1 MKKMMSLDDDNN
13 KKDKL
18 LIIRTYFWQTIKRK
32 ILRMKRTLFCT
43 AIAAVALTS
52 CSSDDFLGDVPGNNP
67 SAVTAKEISF
77 SGEAGK
83 TSRAGE
89 DKSGVDAATA
99 LNNKFVVF
107 GTKTSNNTPS
117 TVYDHYNVEYK
128 TSAWEY
134 KGLDFNSLN
143 EKSKTAGET
152 KQSLKYWDY
161 SASQY
166 DFVAFS
172 FGNATQGTGD
182 DHVEASKVDKTNFK
196 YTLTGKIDELVKCYI
211 ADRVT
216 VETNGFNQKVSFTFH
231 PLGTKVNIG
240 LYEVI
245 EGYSVKDVKFYSSA
259 EDANPSDIPTL
270 FASTATIPTGTE
282 KEVIT
287 VSYDENKKVKTEW
300 NAASTA
306 SPARPLVTRGA
317 EATAAANKSTT
328 ITFDHLSKVG
338 AEGLEGGSEDYL
350 GRDKTTG
357 SISKPT
363 NPKAILPCGNVGE
376 LTLKVDYTLVS
387 TDGSGETI
395 KVTGATAKVADT
407 FTNWTANKSFTY
419 IFKISQKTNGT
430 TGGTGATSGLYPIEF
445 DSVIATE
452 GTGGNPEDI
461 ELNSNN

>member
-1 MKKMMSLDDDNN
+1 
-13 KKDKL
+13 
-18 LIIRTYFWQTIKRK
+18 
-32 ILRMKRTLFCT
+32 MKRYLFCT
-43 AIAAVALTS
+43 AIAAMALTS
-52 CSSDDFLGDVPGNNP
+52 CSNDDFLGDVPGNNQ

-83 TSRAGE
+83 ISRAGE
-89 DKSGVDAATA
+89 TTGKDAATA
-99 LNNKFVVF
+99 LNNKFIVF
-107 GTKTSNNTPS
+107 GTKTSNNTAT

-128 TSAWEY
+128 TPDLGWEY
-134 KGLDFNSLN
+134 KGLAFNSLN
-143 EKSKTAGET
+143 EKSGTAGET

-172 FGNATQGTGD
+172 FGTATQGTED
-182 DHVEASKVDKTNFK
+182 TQVEASKVDKTNFT
-196 YTLTGKIDELVKCYI
+196 YTLKGKIDELVKCYI

-216 VETNGFNQKVSFTFH
+216 VQRSGFNNNVSFTFH

-259 EDANPSDIPTL
+259 TDTNPTETPTL
-270 FASTATIPTGTE
+270 FASSATIPTGTE

-287 VSYDENKKVKTEW
+287 VSYDNNNKVKTVW

-306 SPARPLVTRGA
+306 SPARPLVTRGDDA
-317 EATAAANKSTT
+317 SAATNKSTT
-328 ITFDHLSKVG
+328 ITFENLSKVG
-338 AEGLEGGSEDYL
+338 AEGLEEGTNDYL

-395 KVTGATAKVADT
+395 KVTGATAKVANT
-407 FTNWTANKSFTY
+407 YTNWTANKSFTY
-419 IFKISQKTNGT
+419 IFKISKDTNGS
-430 TGGTGATSGLYPIEF
+430 TGGESTGLYPIKF
-445 DSVIATE
+445 DTVIATE
-452 GTGGNPEDI
+452 GTGDNTEDI
-461 ELNSNN
+461 ELKNN

>member
-1 MKKMMSLDDDNN
+1 
-13 KKDKL
+13 
-18 LIIRTYFWQTIKRK
+18 
-32 ILRMKRTLFCT
+32 MKRTLFCT

-52 CSSDDFLGDVPGNNP
+52 CSSDDFLGEVPGNTP

-83 TSRAGE
+83 MSRAQTSGE
-89 DKSGVDAATA
+89 DAAKA

-107 GTKTSNNTPS
+107 GTKTSNDNTAT
-117 TVYDHYNVEYK
+117 TVYDHYNVEYQN
-128 TSAWEY
+128 SAWEY

-143 EKSKTAGET
+143 EKVANVGNA
-152 KQSLKYWDY
+152 KQALKYWDY
-161 SASQY
+161 SANQY

-172 FGNATQGTGD
+172 FGNATQGEGD
-182 DHVEASKVDKTNFK
+182 NNVTASRVNSTDYT

-216 VETNGFNQKVSFTFH
+216 VEKSGFNNNVSFTFH

-259 EDANPSDIPTL
+259 DDSNPTTTPTL
-270 FASTATIPTGTE
+270 FASSATIPTGTE

-300 NAASTA
+300 KAASTTN
-306 SPARPLVTRGA
+306 PARPLVTRGD
-317 EATAAANKSTT
+317 EAPAATNKSTT
-328 ITFDHLSKVG
+328 ITFNDLSKVG
-338 AEGLEGGSEDYL
+338 AEGLEGGSDDYI
-350 GRDKTTG
+350 GRTKDAG

-363 NPKAILPCGNVGE
+363 NSKAILPCGNVGE

-395 KVTGATAKVADT
+395 KVTGATAKVAET
-407 FTNWTANKSFTY
+407 YTNWTANKSFTY
-419 IFKISQKTNGT
+419 IFKISQNTNGS
-430 TGGTGATSGLYPIEF
+430 TGDGSPTGLYPIKF

-452 GTGGNPEDI
+452 GTGGNTEDI
-461 ELNSNN
+461 ELKSN

>member
-1 MKKMMSLDDDNN
+1 
-13 KKDKL
+13 
-18 LIIRTYFWQTIKRK
+18 
-32 ILRMKRTLFCT
+32 MKRTLFCT

-52 CSSDDFLGDVPGNNP
+52 CSSDDFLGEVPGNNP
-67 SAVTAKEISF
+67 SAVIAKEISF

-83 TSRAGE
+83 MSRAQTSGE
-89 DKSGVDAATA
+89 DAAKA

-107 GTKTSNNTPS
+107 GTKTSNDNTAT
-117 TVYDHYNVEYK
+117 TVYDHYNVEYQN
-128 TSAWEY
+128 SAWEY

-143 EKSKTAGET
+143 EKSKTAGNT

-172 FGNATQGTGD
+172 FGNATQGTED
-182 DHVEASKVDKTNFK
+182 NNVTASRVNSTD
-196 YTLTGKIDELVKCYI
+196 YTYSLTGKIDDLVKCYI
-211 ADRVT
+211 ADRVN
-216 VETNGFNQKVSFTFH
+216 VEQSGFNKKVSFTFH

-259 EDANPSDIPTL
+259 DDTNPTETPTL
-270 FASTATIPTGTE
+270 FASSATIPTGNE

-287 VSYDENKKVKTEW
+287 VSFDDNKNVKTEW
-300 NAASTA
+300 KAATSTTN
-306 SPARPLVTRGA
+306 SARQLVTRGD

-338 AEGLEGGSEDYL
+338 AEGLEGGSDDYI
-350 GRDKTTG
+350 GRTKDAG

-363 NPKAILPCGNVGE
+363 NSKAILPCGNVGE
-376 LTLKVDYTLVS
+376 LTLKVDYTLVA

-395 KVTGATAKVADT
+395 KVTGATAKVANTYTD
-407 FTNWTANKSFTY
+407 WTANKSFTY
-419 IFKISQKTNGT
+419 IFKISQNTNGS
-430 TGGTGATSGLYPIEF
+430 TGGTGTTSGLYPIEF

-452 GTGGNPEDI
+452 GTGGNTEDI
-461 ELNSNN
+461 ELNSK

>member
-1 MKKMMSLDDDNN
+1 
-13 KKDKL
+13 
-18 LIIRTYFWQTIKRK
+18 
-32 ILRMKRTLFCT
+32 MKRTLFCT
-43 AIAAVALTS
+43 AIAAVAITS
-52 CSSDDFLGDVPGNNP
+52 CSSDDFLGEVPGNTP

-83 TSRAGE
+83 TSRGTRAGE
-89 DKSGVDAATA
+89 DKKGEAAANA

-107 GTKTSNNTPS
+107 GTKTSNNTAS

-128 TSAWEY
+128 NSAWEY

-143 EKSKTAGET
+143 ENFANVGNA
-152 KQSLKYWDY
+152 KQTLKYWDY

-172 FGNATQGTGD
+172 FGSATQGTGD
-182 DHVEASKVDKTNFK
+182 DHVKASNVDKTNFK

-216 VETNGFNQKVSFTFH
+216 VETRGFNQKVSFTFH

-259 EDANPSDIPTL
+259 DDTNPTETPTL
-270 FASTATIPTGTE
+270 FASSATIPTGTE

-306 SPARPLVTRGA
+306 SPARPLVTRGD
-317 EATAAANKSTT
+317 EATVAANKSTT
-328 ITFDHLSKVG
+328 ITFDNLSKVG
-338 AEGLEGGSEDYL
+338 AEGLEGDSEDYL

-419 IFKISQKTNGT
+419 IFKISKDTNGS
-430 TGGTGATSGLYPIEF
+430 TGGNSTGLYPIEF

>member
-1 MKKMMSLDDDNN
+1 
-13 KKDKL
+13 
-18 LIIRTYFWQTIKRK
+18 
-32 ILRMKRTLFCT
+32 MKRYLFCT
-43 AIAAVALTS
+43 AIAAMALTS

-89 DKSGVDAATA
+89 TTGADAAKA

-107 GTKTSNNTPS
+107 GTKTSNSTAT

-161 SASQY
+161 SANQY

-172 FGNATQGTGD
+172 FGNATQGEGD
-182 DHVEASKVDKTNFK
+182 NNVTARRVNSTDYT
-196 YTLTGKIDELVKCYI
+196 YTLTGKIDDLVKCYI

-216 VETNGFNQKVSFTFH
+216 VAKDGFNKKVSFTFH

-259 EDANPSDIPTL
+259 TDTNPTETPTL
-270 FASTATIPTGTE
+270 FASSATIPTGTE

-287 VSYDENKKVKTEW
+287 VSFDGNKNVKTEW
-300 NAASTA
+300 QAATSTT
-306 SPARPLVTRGA
+306 SPARPLVTRGD
-317 EATAAANKSTT
+317 EASVATNKSTT
-328 ITFDHLSKVG
+328 ITFDNLSKVG
-338 AEGLEGGSEDYL
+338 AEGLEGSSNDYL
-350 GRDKTTG
+350 GRDKNTG

-363 NPKAILPCGNVGE
+363 NPKAILPCGKVGA
-376 LTLKVDYTLVS
+376 LTLKVDYTLIS

-395 KVTGATAKVADT
+395 KVTGATAKIAEDY
-407 FTNWTANKSFTY
+407 TNWTANKSFTY
-419 IFKISQKTNGT
+419 IFKISQNTNGS
-430 TGGTGATSGLYPIEF
+430 TGDGSPTGLYPIEF

>member
-1 MKKMMSLDDDNN
+1 
-13 KKDKL
+13 
-18 LIIRTYFWQTIKRK
+18 
-32 ILRMKRTLFCT
+32 MKRTLFCT

-52 CSSDDFLGDVPGNNP
+52 CSSDDFLGEVPGNNP

-77 SGEAGK
+77 NGEAGK

-89 DKSGVDAATA
+89 TTGKDAADA
-99 LNNKFVVF
+99 LNNKFIVF
-107 GTKTSNNTPS
+107 GTKTSNDKAT

-128 TSAWEY
+128 SSAWEY
-134 KGLDFNSLN
+134 NGLAFNSLN
-143 EKSKTAGET
+143 EKSASAGET

-161 SASQY
+161 SASNY

-172 FGNATQGTGD
+172 FGNATQGKED
-182 DHVEASKVDKTNFK
+182 DHVEASKVDNTNFT
-196 YTLTGKIDELVKCYI
+196 YTLKGKIDNLVKCYI

-216 VETNGFNQKVSFTFH
+216 VEKSGFNKKVSFTFH

-259 EDANPSDIPTL
+259 DDKNPTETPTL

-282 KEVIT
+282 KEVIK
-287 VSYDENKKVKTEW
+287 VSFDENKKVKTDWE
-300 NAASTA
+300 AATTTVS
-306 SPARPLVTRGA
+306 SARPLVTRGD
-317 EATAAANKSTT
+317 EASVATNKSTT
-328 ITFDHLSKVG
+328 ITFDILSKVG
-338 AEGLEGGSEDYL
+338 AEGLEGGSNEYI
-350 GRDKTTG
+350 GRDKTNG

-363 NPKAILPCGNVGE
+363 TSKAILPCGKVGE

-395 KVTGATAKVADT
+395 KVTGATAKIADT
-407 FTNWTANKSFTY
+407 YTNWTANKSFTY
-419 IFKISQKTNGT
+419 IFKISKDTNGS
-430 TGGTGATSGLYPIEF
+430 TGGNTTGLYPIEF

-452 GTGGNPEDI
+452 GTGGNTEDI
-461 ELNSNN
+461 ELKSNN